1 MLALEALRAGLRFE
15 TFYRIAE
22 ELERTGQWHP
32 EKIEE
37 PDTPE
42 TVSVISPQNSEKR

>member
-32 EKIEE
+32 ENIEE
-37 PDTPE
+37 PETPE